1 MKEQIS
7 TAYWHEKLKQ
17 LGIIVIIPSYNNGKT
32 LADVIE
38 SVRFYAPD
46 ILVVN
51 DGSTDETAGILS
63 RESNLH
69 IITHPANQGKG
80 VALRHGLSFAKKL
93 EFRYAITI
101 DSDGQHF
108 ASDIPALI
116 EAIEKE
122 PDTLLVGARNLAS
135 DNMPGKN
142 TFANKFSNFWFTLE
156 TGIKLQDTQSGYR
169 LYPIQR
175 MNVDK
180 WYYTA
185 KYEFELEALV
195 FAAWGGI
202 TVKNIPVH
210 VYYPPQEERVSHFRP
225 FRDFTR
231 ISILNTILV
240 LVTFLWIIPRNF
252 FRKLNWKNC
261 KQFFSDHVTHSPES
275 NLRITAAITLG
286 VFMGIV
292 PVWGYQMLITLFL
305 AHLFRLNK
313 VIAIVAA
320 NISIPPM
327 IPFLLY
333 GSYVTGCKVLGDP
346 VNLHLNELS
355 FENVKSVIEQ
365 YLIGSVI
372 FAAVCSIL
380 AGTIAF
386 ILLTACRKKKI

>member
-1 MKEQIS
+1 MKEQLS

-63 RESNLH
+63 RDSNLH

-108 ASDIPALI
+108 GSEIPALI

-135 DNMPGKN
+135 DNMPGKK

-169 LYPIQR
+169 LYHIQR

-195 FAAWGGI
+195 FAEW
-202 TVKNIPVH
+202 
-210 VYYPPQEERVSHFRP
+210 
-225 FRDFTR
+225 
-231 ISILNTILV
+231 
-240 LVTFLWIIPRNF
+240 
-252 FRKLNWKNC
+252 
-261 KQFFSDHVTHSPES
+261 
-275 NLRITAAITLG
+275 
-286 VFMGIV
+286 
-292 PVWGYQMLITLFL
+292 
-305 AHLFRLNK
+305 
-313 VIAIVAA
+313 
-320 NISIPPM
+320 
-327 IPFLLY
+327 
-333 GSYVTGCKVLGDP
+333 
-346 VNLHLNELS
+346 
-355 FENVKSVIEQ
+355 
-365 YLIGSVI
+365 
-372 FAAVCSIL
+372 
-380 AGTIAF
+380 
-386 ILLTACRKKKI
+386 

>member
-32 LADVIE
+32 LAEVIA
-38 SVRFYAPD
+38 SVRFYAPE

-51 DGSTDETAGILS
+51 DGSTDETPEILNQ
-63 RESNLH
+63 EANLH
-69 IITHPANQGKG
+69 IITHPVNQGKG
-80 VALRHGLSFAKKL
+80 VALKHGLSFAKKQG
-93 EFRYAITI
+93 FRYAITI

-108 ASDIPALI
+108 ASDIPVLI

-122 PDTLLVGARNLAS
+122 PDTLLVGSRNLTS

-202 TVKNIPVH
+202 PVKNIPVH

-240 LVTFLWIIPRNF
+240 LVTFLWIVPRNF
-252 FRKLNWKNC
+252 FRKLTWKNC
-261 KQFFSDHVTHSPES
+261 KQFFSNHITHSPES
-275 NLRITAAITLG
+275 NPRITAAIMLG

-292 PVWGYQMLITLFL
+292 PAWGYQMLITLFL

-333 GSYVTGCKVLGDP
+333 GRLPFCRCG
-346 VNLHLNELS
+346 
-355 FENVKSVIEQ
+355 
-365 YLIGSVI
+365 
-372 FAAVCSIL
+372 
-380 AGTIAF
+380 GT
-386 ILLTACRKKKI
+386 